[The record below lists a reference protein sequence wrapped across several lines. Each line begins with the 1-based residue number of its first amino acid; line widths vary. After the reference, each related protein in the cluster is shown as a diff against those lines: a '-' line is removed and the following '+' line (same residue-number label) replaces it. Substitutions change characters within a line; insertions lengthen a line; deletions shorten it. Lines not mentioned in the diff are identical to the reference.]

1 MVKSFAFLVATA
13 EAQFNCTGTKDLVV
27 SQPQCYYGSM
37 DYDSTSAMFD
47 VKIDDFGANGAGH
60 MEVTGVDLAV
70 AVPIHS
76 FTCSNKVFTKSRLKI
91 TTDLS
96 DCQSQFTI
104 KDIEFCSDQDTVQ
117 LILTGIGLPMWAEIS
132 AKSVL
137 CPPLDITV

>member
-1 MVKSFAFLVATA
+1 
-13 EAQFNCTGTKDLVV
+13 
-27 SQPQCYYGSM
+27 
-37 DYDSTSAMFD
+37 MFD
-47 VKIDDFGANGAGH
+47 VKIYDFGANGAGH

-70 AVPIHS
+70 GVPIHS
-76 FTCSNKVFTKSRLKI
+76 FTCSNKVFTKSGLKI

-132 AKSVL
+132 AKRVL